1 MRQAG
6 PSELTK
12 REPLASVPPRAV
24 ALNETACCE
33 GIEITL
39 CSFVVVDDL
48 ARVTGVVRVQSRPD
62 VRLGS
67 IPSLVVAGGRGATL
81 DPLAAHV
88 MHHGGMS
95 WVAWLFRHPSG
106 SSGAYEGRIDRVDVD
121 YRAGGR
127 PPMPQL
133 GPWLFRFHVPAGSAA
148 SPALTAV
155 DQAG

>member
-6 PSELTK
+6 PIELTGS
-12 REPLASVPPRAV
+12 EPRASTPPRAF
-24 ALNETACCE
+24 ALNETAGCE

-48 ARVTGVVRVQSRPD
+48 ARVTGVVRVRSRPD

-67 IPSLVVAGGRGATL
+67 VPSLVVSSGRGAPL

-88 MHHGGMS
+88 MLHGGMS
-95 WVAWLFRHPSG
+95 WVSWLFRHPSG
-106 SSGAYEGRIDRVDVD
+106 SSGEYEGRIDRVDVD

-133 GPWLFRFHVPAGSAA
+133 GPWLFRFRVPSGPAA
-148 SPALTAV
+148 SSALAPV
-155 DQAG
+155 DEAR